1 MRKTFAL
8 ITSLLGL
15 LLAVSAMAAGCA
27 PAREVKLGADANGR
41 EIDLKK
47 GQVLVVSLEGNPTT
61 GYTWEVQ
68 EPLDEQVLRQMGE
81 AEFKAASDQL
91 GAPGVLTFRFQAMGT
106 GRTTLQLIYHRPWEE
121 KGAKPLKT
129 FSVQVVVR

>member
-1 MRKTFAL
+1 MRKTFAF
-8 ITSLLGL
+8 ITPLLGL
-15 LLAVSAMAAGCA
+15 LLAVSVAAGGCA
-27 PAREVKLGADANGR
+27 PAREVKLGADASGK
-41 EIDLKK
+41 EIELQK

-68 EPLDEQVLRQMGE
+68 EPLDEQVLRQVGE
-81 AEFKAASDQL
+81 AEFKAASERI
-91 GAPGVLTFRFQAMGT
+91 GAPGVLTFRFEAVGA

-121 KGAKPLKT
+121 KSAKPLKT